1 MSSEKKVESDAKSAE
16 EEKMAAGIPL
26 LLQRDV
32 LLSSGIQIGTRIKT
46 AEMEQFIFRVRP
58 DGLFVLDLKKTDERI
73 RAAAKFIAQ
82 FEPSKIM
89 VVSARLYGKTPVKK
103 FCEVTKATPIIG
115 RFLPG
120 LFSNPAYSTH
130 IEPNLV
136 IVTDPKTDLQAIN
149 ESAAIGVP
157 VIALCDTDNSFTNI
171 DFVIPVNNK
180 GKRALATVFWLLA
193 RQVLRERGEIGTDED
208 LSISI
213 DDFETKLAEIGEI
226 AEEET

>member
-1 MSSEKKVESDAKSAE
+1 MSSEKKVEADAKSAE

>member
-1 MSSEKKVESDAKSAE
+1 LSSEKKVESDAKSAE

>member
-1 MSSEKKVESDAKSAE
+1 LSSEKKVEADAKSAE